1 MKKEEQITIRVSKA
15 EKGKIDFLAEQ
26 NGVSTSKFVRDAA
39 LGIQSE
45 SIPQGY
51 KVASSI
57 CHIENEILKY
67 LGARRSVVIEEE
79 FNKIWQLLKK

>member
-15 EKGKIDFLAEQ
+15 EKEKIDSLAEQ

-45 SIPQGY
+45 IIPQGF
-51 KVASSI
+51 KIASSL
-57 CHIENEILKY
+57 CHIQNEVLKN
-67 LGARRSVVIEEE
+67 LGGRRNIVIEEE
-79 FNKIWQLLKK
+79 IENIWRLLKK